1 MKKIEYKVKH
11 DDKSVIVKIT
21 EQTHRKEAFGKNNHE
36 FECKNG
42 ITLASVACPAND
54 IVYNRIFFRGES
66 LSQDKDEV
74 LFNANEFELFKECV
88 KEYNKCFSK

>member
-21 EQTHRKEAFGKNNHE
+21 EQTHREEAFGKNNNE

-42 ITLASVACPAND
+42 ITLASVTCPSND
-54 IVYNRIFFRGES
+54 IGHNYIFFRGES

>member
-11 DDKSVIVKIT
+11 DDKLVIVKIT
-21 EQTHRKEAFGKNNHE
+21 KQTHREEAFGKNNNE

-42 ITLASVACPAND
+42 ITLASVTCPAND
-54 IVYNRIFFRGES
+54 IGYNYIFFRGES
-66 LSQDKDEV
+66 LSQDEDEV
-74 LFNANEFELFKECV
+74 FFNANEFELFKECV

>member
-1 MKKIEYKVKH
+1 MKKIEYEVKH
-11 DDKSVIVKIT
+11 DDKLVIVKIT
-21 EQTHRKEAFGKNNHE
+21 KQTHREGAFGKNNNG
-36 FECKNG
+36 FDCKNG
-42 ITLASVACPAND
+42 ITLASVACPANGLFH
-54 IVYNRIFFRGES
+54 NCIFFRGDS